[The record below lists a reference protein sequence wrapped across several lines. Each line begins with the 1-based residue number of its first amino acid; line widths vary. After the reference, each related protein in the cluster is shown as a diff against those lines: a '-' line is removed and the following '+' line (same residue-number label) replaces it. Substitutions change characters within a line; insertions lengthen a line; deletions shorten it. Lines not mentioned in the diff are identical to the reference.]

1 MLNYATVKPGEKI
14 TFKKSQESSY
24 STLKRELDD
33 SVLDVRQIG
42 ELDLWFDD
50 EFLLKEDSPIPTV
63 IIKNSRTANLTD
75 YDIILCG
82 NVVFASHDEEG
93 NTVSLT
99 KEALEIMNEF
109 KPALLGSNVVY
120 VYENY

>member
-14 TFKKSQESSY
+14 TFRKSQESSY
-24 STLKRELDD
+24 STLKRELNDA
-33 SVLDVRQIG
+33 VFDVRQIG

-50 EFLLKEDSPIPTV
+50 EFLLKEESPIPTV
-63 IIKNSRTANLTD
+63 IIKNSRTVSLTD
-75 YDIILCG
+75 YDIVLCG
-82 NVVFASHDEEG
+82 NVVFSSHDEEG

-99 KEALEIMNEF
+99 EGALEIIKEF
-109 KPALLGSNVVY
+109 KPALLGLNIVY